1 MNVPRPNRFATKAA
15 TSVSGKLAIPEFGP
29 TRTPNQTDF
38 NDLAQS
44 QGLEAV
50 ARSINSAQFVI
61 PESSDDGEKTLH
73 NHEPKIN
80 LIRGSDLTPKPVNWL
95 WNGWLAAGKFHI
107 LGGAPGTGKTT
118 ISIAL
123 AATVT
128 VGGTWPDGTKAE
140 QGNVLIW
147 TGEDDPADTLVPRVI
162 AAGGDPSRV
171 YFIGGVSSGG
181 HHRQFDPATDIG
193 ALQQTI
199 AELGNV
205 RLVIVDPV
213 VSAVAGDGNKNNDV
227 RRGLQPLVDLAAETN
242 CAVLGI
248 THFSKGTAGKT
259 PNERITGSVAFAAV
273 ARVVIVVAKHQ
284 DSADDTKSSRIFC
297 RAKSNIGPD
306 DGGFSYE
313 LQQKELETH
322 PGLNA
327 SYIHWVDTLE
337 GEARDLLAAADA
349 IESDGEGGKLSDAKR
364 FLKSLLEDGP
374 MPSTEVQANARGA
387 GYSVATIRRAKDAL
401 KVEPIKIGKS
411 RWDWALPSS
420 VPPLNA
426 QVKVLN
432 KTEDAHQK
440 SVSTFD
446 NFEHLQTPTAGY
458 STEI

>member
-1 MNVPRPNRFATKAA
+1 MNAPSPNKFAIKAA
-15 TSVSGKLAIPEFGP
+15 SSVSGKLATPEFGP
-29 TRTPNQTDF
+29 ERSHDQTDF

-61 PESSDDGEKTLH
+61 PESSDVGEKTLR

-171 YFIGGVSSGG
+171 YFIGGVSAGS
-181 HHRQFDPATDIG
+181 HHRPFDPATDIG

-227 RRGLQPLVDLAAETN
+227 RRGLQPLVDLAASEN

-248 THFSKGTAGKT
+248 THFSKGTAGRN
-259 PNERITGSVAFAAV
+259 PIERVTGSVAFGAV
-273 ARVVIVVAKHQ
+273 ARVVMVA
-284 DSADDTKSSRIFC
+284 A
-297 RAKSNIGPD
+297 
-306 DGGFSYE
+306 
-313 LQQKELETH
+313 
-322 PGLNA
+322 
-327 SYIHWVDTLE
+327 
-337 GEARDLLAAADA
+337 
-349 IESDGEGGKLSDAKR
+349 
-364 FLKSLLEDGP
+364 
-374 MPSTEVQANARGA
+374 
-387 GYSVATIRRAKDAL
+387 
-401 KVEPIKIGKS
+401 
-411 RWDWALPSS
+411 
-420 VPPLNA
+420 
-426 QVKVLN
+426 
-432 KTEDAHQK
+432 
-440 SVSTFD
+440 
-446 NFEHLQTPTAGY
+446 
-458 STEI
+458 

>member
-1 MNVPRPNRFATKAA
+1 MNAPSPNKFAIKAA
-15 TSVSGKLAIPEFGP
+15 SAVSGKLAIPEFGA

-44 QGLEAV
+44 QGPEAV
-50 ARSINSAQFVI
+50 SRSINSAQFVI
-61 PESSDDGEKTLH
+61 PESSNVGEKTAP
-73 NHEPKIN
+73 NHESKIN
-80 LIRGSDLTPKPVNWL
+80 LIRGSDLTPKPVDWL
-95 WNGWLAAGKFHI
+95 WPGWMAAGKFHI

-128 VGGTWPDGTKAE
+128 VGGTWPDCTKAE
-140 QGNVLIW
+140 QGNVIIW

-171 YFIGGVSSGG
+171 YFIGGVSAGG
-181 HHRQFDPATDIG
+181 HHRPFDPATDIG

-227 RRGLQPLVDLAAETN
+227 RRGLQPLVDLAASEN

-248 THFSKGTAGKT
+248 THFSKGTAGRN
-259 PNERITGSVAFAAV
+259 PIERVTGSVAFGAV
-273 ARVVIVVAKHQ
+273 ARVVMVAAKHQ
-284 DSADDTKSSRIFC
+284 ESTDQNKSSRIFC

-306 DGGFSYE
+306 DGGFEYE
-313 LQQKELETH
+313 LSQTELKTH

-327 SYIHWVDTLE
+327 TYIRWVAKLE

-349 IESDGEGGKLSDAKR
+349 VQSDGDGGTLGDAKR
-364 FLKSLLEDGP
+364 FLTSLLEDGP
-374 MPSTEVQANARGA
+374 MPVKEIQANARGA
-387 GYSVATIRRAKDAL
+387 GYSEATIRRAKDAL
-401 KVEPIKIGKS
+401 KVEAIKIGKD
-411 RWDWALPSS
+411 RWEWQLPISA
-420 VPPLNA
+420 PPLGT
-426 QVKVLN
+426 QGKVLN
-432 KTEDAHQK
+432 KSEDAHQK
-440 SVSTFD
+440 SVSAFD
-446 NFEHLQTPTAGY
+446 NLEHLQTPTGGY
-458 STEI
+458 SIEI